1 MKHVF
6 IHPCLFLQMKPCTC
20 MLQVGE
26 KHKIILERKFKIDPV
41 EEDRTSGSA
50 WFASFWIP
58 HRKHGYETN
67 LKSQLQI

>member
-1 MKHVF
+1 
-6 IHPCLFLQMKPCTC
+6 

-26 KHKIILERKFKIDPV
+26 KHKKNLEPKFKIDSV